1 MAVFLTSIKHYL
13 TFFWQCSCI
22 DLVFRKGHCR
32 ELATKSQKH
41 VLVEISS
48 TEISYNV
55 YNIYNWNLRNDA
67 WLIFGDREKEKKNRA
82 EAKISATFLINILFI
97 VFSVSIQPSCCK
109 IGMEYFNIKIRLLIR
124 ELSQDKLSGES
135 YQRVSA

>member
-32 ELATKSQKH
+32 ELATVSQKH

-55 YNIYNWNLRNDA
+55 YNIYNWNLRNDT
-67 WLIFGDREKEKKNRA
+67 WLIFVDREKEKKHRA
-82 EAKISATFLINILFI
+82 GATISATFLINILFI
-97 VFSVSIQPSCCK
+97 VFCVSIQPSCCK